1 MEKNLGLYVISWRNL
16 LCSVVYYF
24 IHRQICK
31 YNIISEYLAPTSQ
44 FLSTYRTVSCEV
56 YSNIFHL
63 PLQTDKPLF
72 AHMKAY
78 WGWRWGYTVSSV
90 KWREA
95 VYSRSWIEQII
106 LFTRMFVL
114 LAVTSSSDKLFGVV
128 DIGQWELKG
137 DKYWAER
144 MGPRAPLSP
153 YPGP

>member
-1 MEKNLGLYVISWRNL
+1 MKCL

-31 YNIISEYLAPTSQ
+31 YGIISEYLAPTSQ
-44 FLSTYRTVSCEV
+44 FSTTYRTVSCRV
-56 YSNIFHL
+56 YSNICHL

-72 AHMKAY
+72 ALIKAY
-78 WGWRWGYTVSSV
+78 WGRRWGYTLSSV
-90 KWREA
+90 KGREA
-95 VYSRSWIEQII
+95 VYSRGRIQQII

-114 LAVTSSSDKLFGVV
+114 LAVTSSSDRLFGVV

-137 DKYWAER
+137 DKFWAGR
-144 MGPRAPLSP
+144 MEPRVPLSP